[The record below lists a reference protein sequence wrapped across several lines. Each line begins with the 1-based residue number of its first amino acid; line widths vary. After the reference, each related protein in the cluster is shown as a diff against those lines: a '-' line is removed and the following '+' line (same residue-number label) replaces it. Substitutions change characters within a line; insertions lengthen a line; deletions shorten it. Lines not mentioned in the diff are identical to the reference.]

1 MFIIIKDIKNFRCN
15 KPTKNILNI
24 IRQPSTIYLQ
34 ISLVL
39 CPSMQ
44 NLTIKGLIK
53 GDFHTCLEYS
63 GQGQILEL
71 FCHRL

>member
-44 NLTIKGLIK
+44 NLTIKELIK